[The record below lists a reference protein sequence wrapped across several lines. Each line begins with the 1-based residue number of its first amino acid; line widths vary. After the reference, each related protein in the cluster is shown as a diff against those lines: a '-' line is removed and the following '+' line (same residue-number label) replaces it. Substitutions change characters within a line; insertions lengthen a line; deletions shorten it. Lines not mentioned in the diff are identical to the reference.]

1 MPFLGASAID
11 GMGRLLQAVREELLP
26 QLAARQ
32 TAVPVVPAGARHATI
47 NVNGIDGGQPV
58 DGIQTP
64 CVADLCRAVF
74 DRRFLIEEGLDATRR
89 EIAELVE
96 RVAAIAGGVRFDV
109 RDLMIVHPTR
119 TPDDSPVI
127 GALEQSIQSVLGRR
141 AELIASPGTYDH
153 KHVARIAGIPHCV
166 AYGPGEL
173 EQAHQPDEY
182 CRIDDIVNAT
192 KVLALATL
200 DLMGA
205 GR

>member
-1 MPFLGASAID
+1 M
-11 GMGRLLQAVREELLP
+11 V
-26 QLAARQ
+26 
-32 TAVPVVPAGARHATI
+32 
-47 NVNGIDGGQPV
+47 
-58 DGIQTP
+58 
-64 CVADLCRAVF
+64 
-74 DRRFLIEEGLDATRR
+74 
-89 EIAELVE
+89 
-96 RVAAIAGGVRFDV
+96 
-109 RDLMIVHPTR
+109 VHPTR

-127 GALEQSIQSVLGRR
+127 SALEGSIQRVLGRR

-173 EQAHQPDEY
+173 ELAHQPDES

-205 GR
+205 RG

>member
-1 MPFLGASAID
+1 
-11 GMGRLLQAVREELLP
+11 V
-26 QLAARQ
+26 
-32 TAVPVVPAGARHATI
+32 
-47 NVNGIDGGQPV
+47 
-58 DGIQTP
+58 
-64 CVADLCRAVF
+64 
-74 DRRFLIEEGLDATRR
+74 
-89 EIAELVE
+89 AELVE
-96 RVAAIAGGVRFDV
+96 RVAAGSHGVRFDV
-109 RDLMIVHPTR
+109 RDLMVVHPTR

-127 GALEQSIQSVLGRR
+127 SALEDSIQRVLGRP

-173 EQAHQPDEY
+173 ELAHQPDES